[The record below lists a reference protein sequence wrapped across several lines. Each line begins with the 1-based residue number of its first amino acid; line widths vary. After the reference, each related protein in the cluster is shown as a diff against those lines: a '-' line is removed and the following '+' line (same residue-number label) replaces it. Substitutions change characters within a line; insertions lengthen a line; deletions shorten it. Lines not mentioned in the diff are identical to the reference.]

1 MIGTDEMR
9 NTSTGENVA
18 DGSMGSREGSDY
30 INKQTTVAGQLETL
44 GSKDHPL
51 ARQAE
56 ARALE
61 GANIK
66 GLSSSTMAIGATEGA
81 RMREMKDVAMTDA
94 ASATQ
99 FGLAQQNLESQ
110 LNLSKYEWGNKF
122 TQDAVRFGYDKKLLD
137 VKGKWDE
144 KLTQMD
150 IDSEDRKMMMTAMN
164 TMNSALM
171 NGITAIYNNKD
182 ISADKQQEYINKMME
197 NYKNAADTQG
207 SLMSFDFDWKNW

>member
-81 RMREMKDVAMTDA
+81 RMREMKDVAMADA
-94 ASATQ
+94 ASATTFQ
-99 FGLAQQNLESQ
+99 LASQ
-110 LNLSKYEWGNKF
+110 EWNEKF
-122 TQDAVRFGYDKKLLD
+122 KQDAARFGYDKKLLD